1 MDELERRIVV
11 ELQQNGRIPY
21 VDLAEK
27 LGVAE
32 GTIRNRVKKLF
43 NQGIMDVVAVPN
55 LRKLGYNF
63 VAIIGLELRM
73 AEVENV
79 AEKLARCEN
88 VCYLSFVTGRYDMIA
103 IVVTRSPDELAQ
115 FVKKE
120 ISAIPGIVRTE
131 SFVNIEIIKG
141 SPALMDTLQ
150 LIHTLASR

>member
-1 MDELERRIVV
+1 MVATGQNRRWQETDKSDVPLE
-11 ELQQNGRIPY
+11 E
-21 VDLAEK
+21 
-27 LGVAE
+27 
-32 GTIRNRVKKLF
+32 
-43 NQGIMDVVAVPN
+43 
-55 LRKLGYNF
+55 
-63 VAIIGLELRM
+63 
-73 AEVENV
+73 
-79 AEKLARCEN
+79 LARCEN

-150 LIHTLASR
+150 LIHTLASQQ